1 MFVCTRLLYVFVFTH
16 MYMHYQIVCLQ
27 FAWVHVLIYVCLCMF
42 TFACQL
48 LCPCLCLC
56 ICASKL
62 PNDACTI
69 CMCVSAFFFPYWE
82 WHVQNRANRN
92 YKMQDLF
99 SIYFAIC
106 TKITPHKLSQGR
118 AAPSAVVIIKSQR
131 SLHPVRLT
139 ALLFIIS
146 IHTCPNP

>member
-1 MFVCTRLLYVFVFTH
+1 MHAFT
-16 MYMHYQIVCLQ
+16 
-27 FAWVHVLIYVCLCMF
+27 VCLCVY
-42 TFACQL
+42 THVYA
-48 LCPCLCLC
+48 
-56 ICASKL
+56 L
-62 PNDACTI
+62 PD
-69 CMCVSAFFFPYWE
+69 CVSAICMSACADLCVFVYVYLCMSATVSVLMFVYLCIQITKWRMYHLHVCVCIFFPYWE
-82 WHVQNRANRN
+82 WHVQNQANRN

-106 TKITPHKLSQGR
+106 TKITPHKVSQGR